1 MKYNTCPK
9 CKTKITADLAEC
21 PECGSHFSDSMQEH
35 STPREKSR
43 VAMLPT
49 VIAGVLIVIAFAG
62 GLLFNASRH
71 PTSET
76 PISTPEIIETIAPT
90 PSPTP
95 TVTSIRLYA
104 FGRELNADGFTA
116 YVGDKAFA
124 LTVEVEPE
132 LRNPA
137 VSWSITDSHDSSE
150 SAALVISPDGMSCEF
165 TALKPTGKNELTVR
179 CFGAEIVIPV
189 YLWER

>member
-9 CKTKITADLAEC
+9 CKSKISADLAEC
-21 PECGSHFSDSMQEH
+21 PECGYVFSVNKNR
-35 STPREKSR
+35 TPILVGSC
-43 VAMLPT
+43 LL
-49 VIAGVLIVIAFAG
+49 IAAFAG
-62 GLLFNASRH
+62 GLAFNLKSTTPE
-71 PTSET
+71 PT
-76 PISTPEIIETIAPT
+76 PLPTPEIVETIAPT

-104 FGRELNADGFTA
+104 FGRELDADGFIA
-116 YVGDKAFA
+116 YVGDKAFT
-124 LTVEVEPE
+124 LSIILEPE
-132 LRNPA
+132 IRNPA
-137 VSWSITDSHDSSE
+137 VSWSITDSHDSSK
-150 SAALVISPDGMSCEF
+150 SAVLVISSDGLSCEF

>member
-21 PECGSHFSDSMQEH
+21 PECGSLFSDSTEEP
-35 STPREKSR
+35 STPREKPR
-43 VAMLPT
+43 VAILPSI
-49 VIAGVLIVIAFAG
+49 IAGLLIVIAFGG
-62 GLLFNASRH
+62 GLLFNVSRRPAS
-71 PTSET
+71 EV
-76 PISTPEIIETIAPT
+76 PIATPEVIETIAPT

-104 FGRELNADGFTA
+104 FGRELDDDGFTA
-116 YVGDKAFA
+116 YVGDKAFT

-132 LRNPA
+132 VRNPA
-137 VSWSITDSHDSSE
+137 VSWSILDSRGTSE
-150 SAALVISPDGMSCEF
+150 SAALVISPDGISCEF
-165 TALKPTGKNELTVR
+165 TALKPTGKNKLTVR

>member
-21 PECGSHFSDSMQEH
+21 PECGSLFSDSTEEP
-35 STPREKSR
+35 STPREKPR
-43 VAMLPT
+43 VAILPSI
-49 VIAGVLIVIAFAG
+49 VAGLLIVIAFGG
-62 GLLFNASRH
+62 GLLFNASRR
-71 PTSET
+71 PASEV
-76 PISTPEIIETIAPT
+76 PIATPEIIETIAPT
-90 PSPTP
+90 PTP

-104 FGRELNADGFTA
+104 FGRELDADGFTA
-116 YVGDKAFA
+116 YVGDKSFS
-124 LTVEVEPE
+124 LSITLEPE
-132 LRNPA
+132 VRNPE

>member
-1 MKYNTCPK
+1 M
-9 CKTKITADLAEC
+9 
-21 PECGSHFSDSMQEH
+21 
-35 STPREKSR
+35 
-43 VAMLPT
+43 AMLPT
-49 VIAGVLIVIAFAG
+49 VIAGVLIFIAFAG

-76 PISTPEIIETIAPT
+76 PIATPEIIEIVAST

-104 FGRELNADGFTA
+104 FGRELDADGFTA
-116 YVGDKAFA
+116 YVGDKAFT

-132 LRNPA
+132 IKNPA

-150 SAALVISPDGMSCEF
+150 SAALVISSDGLSCEF
-165 TALKPTGKNELTVR
+165 TVLKPTGKNELTVR

>member
-1 MKYNTCPK
+1 
-9 CKTKITADLAEC
+9 
-21 PECGSHFSDSMQEH
+21 MQEH

-49 VIAGVLIVIAFAG
+49 VIAGVLIVFAFVG

-76 PISTPEIIETIAPT
+76 PISTPAIIETIAPT

-104 FGRELNADGFTA
+104 FGRELDAEGFTA
-116 YVGDKAFA
+116 YVGDKAFT

-132 LRNPA
+132 IKNPA

>member
-35 STPREKSR
+35 STPREKSQPTP
-43 VAMLPT
+43 LP
-49 VIAGVLIVIAFAG
+49 
-62 GLLFNASRH
+62 
-71 PTSET
+71 
-76 PISTPEIIETIAPT
+76 TPEIIETIAPT

-104 FGRELNADGFTA
+104 FGRELDADGFTA

-150 SAALVISPDGMSCEF
+150 SAALVISSDGMSCEF

>member
-9 CKTKITADLAEC
+9 CKSKISADLAEC
-21 PECGSHFSDSMQEH
+21 PECGYVFSVNKNRAPILIGSC
-35 STPREKSR
+35 
-43 VAMLPT
+43 LL
-49 VIAGVLIVIAFAG
+49 IAAFAG
-62 GLLFNASRH
+62 GLAFNIKAVAPE
-71 PTSET
+71 PTPS
-76 PISTPEIIETIAPT
+76 PTPEIFEIVAPT
-90 PSPTP
+90 PTPTP

-104 FGRELNADGFTA
+104 FGRELDDDGFTA
-116 YVGDKAFA
+116 YVGDKAFT

-150 SAALVISPDGMSCEF
+150 SAALVISSDGMSCEF

>member
-9 CKTKITADLAEC
+9 CKTKISADLAEC

-49 VIAGVLIVIAFAG
+49 VIAGVLIFIAFAG

-76 PISTPEIIETIAPT
+76 PSPTPEIIEIVAST

-95 TVTSIRLYA
+95 TVTSIRLYT
-104 FGRELNADGFTA
+104 FGRELDADGFTA
-116 YVGDKAFA
+116 YVGDKAFTISII
-124 LTVEVEPE
+124 LEPE
-132 LRNPA
+132 IRNPA
-137 VSWSITDSHDSSE
+137 VSWSITDMKLKLQQFGLLMRRTDSFE
-150 SAALVISPDGMSCEF
+150 KTLM
-165 TALKPTGKNELTVR
+165 LGKIEGRRRNEIGRAHV
-179 CFGAEIVIPV
+179 
-189 YLWER
+189 